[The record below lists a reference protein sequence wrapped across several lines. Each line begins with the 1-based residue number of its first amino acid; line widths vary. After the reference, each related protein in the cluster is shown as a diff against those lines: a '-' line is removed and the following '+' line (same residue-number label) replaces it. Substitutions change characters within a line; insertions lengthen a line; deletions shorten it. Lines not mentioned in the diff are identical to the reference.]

1 MQGFI
6 SYIGST
12 EENNQLSICKE
23 LKASTIEW
31 FSFSH
36 WQKFIESFHVI
47 ISFISAVRWKIVGDD
62 SVLVFYPVNY
72 SKLSS
77 LITVEFLLEVKKGL
91 LTTAAV
97 AT

>member
-1 MQGFI
+1 M
-6 SYIGST
+6 
-12 EENNQLSICKE
+12 
-23 LKASTIEW
+23 
-31 FSFSH
+31 
-36 WQKFIESFHVI
+36 
-47 ISFISAVRWKIVGDD
+47 RWKIVGDD